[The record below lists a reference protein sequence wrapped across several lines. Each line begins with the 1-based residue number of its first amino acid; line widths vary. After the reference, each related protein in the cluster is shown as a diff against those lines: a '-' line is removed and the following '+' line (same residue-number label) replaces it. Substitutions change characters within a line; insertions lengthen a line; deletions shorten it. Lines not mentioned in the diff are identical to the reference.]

1 MAVRRH
7 GVVVTWPTFALLV
20 DKEQGRVKSRGRG
33 AHLAFRVDG
42 HDAMASLAFAHA
54 LVEAG
59 HWRGRLLLVQALVL
73 RPPHLDG
80 GELIFH
86 GCWLMSVWIQG
97 SVALA
102 RPPRGGGTFVI
113 DPAGIGLGNGLA
125 GLSMPIRSMPRA
137 PSMRLVGHE
146 LAAAAKYLY
155 SCPQKNGPG
164 RTKGDLTADFPV
176 RALTPRLLAKLQKP
190 EFVFRPFSC
199 HIYLVGDTRPGLG
212 RVTQFLRNILN
223 PRNPNMEISQE
234 ISFPSPVH
242 PRASTCYLTD
252 TRQVCVIRSLFG
264 VASLSG

>member
-54 LVEAG
+54 LVEEG

-73 RPPHLDG
+73 RPPHLGG

-97 SVALA
+97 SVA
-102 RPPRGGGTFVI
+102 
-113 DPAGIGLGNGLA
+113 LGNGLA

-137 PSMRLVGHE
+137 PSMRLVGHG

-155 SCPQKNGPG
+155 S
-164 RTKGDLTADFPV
+164 
-176 RALTPRLLAKLQKP
+176 
-190 EFVFRPFSC
+190 
-199 HIYLVGDTRPGLG
+199 
-212 RVTQFLRNILN
+212 
-223 PRNPNMEISQE
+223 
-234 ISFPSPVH
+234 
-242 PRASTCYLTD
+242 
-252 TRQVCVIRSLFG
+252 
-264 VASLSG
+264 